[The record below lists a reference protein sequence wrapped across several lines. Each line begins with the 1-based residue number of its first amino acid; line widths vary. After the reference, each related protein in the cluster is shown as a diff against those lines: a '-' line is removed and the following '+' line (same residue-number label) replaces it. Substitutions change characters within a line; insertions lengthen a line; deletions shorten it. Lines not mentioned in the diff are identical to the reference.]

1 MPTTFAVISD
11 MHLSGV
17 HNTAQAACLDWALG
31 AIVDE
36 QPDLL
41 VVAGDVTADGSPEV
55 AAAFRE
61 RVEGT
66 RIPFLIT
73 QATLIDVRHR
83 FVAGL
88 IWNSEESSLSRT
100 MSVWLSR

>member
-1 MPTTFAVISD
+1 MPTTIAVIGD
-11 MHLSGV
+11 VHLSGA
-17 HNTAQAACLDWALG
+17 HDTAQATCLDWALG
-31 AIVDE
+31 AMIDE

-41 VVAGDVTADGSPEV
+41 VVAGDVTADGSLEV
-55 AAAFRE
+55 ARDFRC

-66 RIPFLIT
+66 RIPFLIA
-73 QATLIDVRHR
+73 QATLIDVRHG
-83 FVAGL
+83 FMAGL

>member
-41 VVAGDVTADGSPEV
+41 VVAGDVTADGHLKSQLPFV
-55 AAAFRE
+55 RE
-61 RVEGT
+61 LREHEF
-66 RIPFLIT
+66 PF
-73 QATLIDVRHR
+73 
-83 FVAGL
+83 
-88 IWNSEESSLSRT
+88 
-100 MSVWLSR
+100 